1 MPDPTHFSPNS
12 PAGQA
17 PTPDR
22 RRHAHSASL
31 KVLSPSTSLGTFG
44 EVEGLRDPI
53 QSSWTS
59 GQVGRTV
66 PSRSARGMND
76 ASPGAASTGI
86 GR

>member
-1 MPDPTHFSPNS
+1 LSVNHHLKNTGSPPNYVGNYNFSALTSITAEQDTMPEPTHFSPNS

-22 RRHAHSASL
+22 RRHAHSASP
-31 KVLSPSTSLGTFG
+31 KVLSK
-44 EVEGLRDPI
+44 VEGLR
-53 QSSWTS
+53 
-59 GQVGRTV
+59 
-66 PSRSARGMND
+66 D